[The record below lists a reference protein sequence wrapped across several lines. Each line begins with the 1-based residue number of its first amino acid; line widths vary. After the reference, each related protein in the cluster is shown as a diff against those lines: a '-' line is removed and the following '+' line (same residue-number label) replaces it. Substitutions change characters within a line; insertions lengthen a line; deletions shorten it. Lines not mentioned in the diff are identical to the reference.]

1 MFLTAPVVLPK
12 IFCPSWKA
20 LLSYSLIS
28 RNNKEDKAPNN
39 HRVVIMRFTYT
50 VSFNPHISKKQVY
63 NLLLVDH
70 SLSQVRLFATPWTAA
85 HQSSPVLHYLLEFAQ
100 IHVH

>member
-50 VSFNPHISKKQVY
+50 VSFNPQDTTMRQVLALPFHSRGNGKSGSKVSHLKA
-63 NLLLVDH
+63 NM
-70 SLSQVRLFATPWTAA
+70 
-85 HQSSPVLHYLLEFAQ
+85 
-100 IHVH
+100 